1 MSVPSKQSAS
11 GTFRLLP
18 SCSRGRA
25 LGRGFRADAE
35 GPRQKLHSCSKPM
48 SHIGFGLD
56 VGSELAAAAC
66 VRSGPMRSSTRRVCR
81 QSLRAALTGC
91 IPACFVFVLKN
102 YSGSQMI
109 NIGVG
114 KDISIAEFVDMVA
127 DIVDYRGK
135 ITFDPSKPDGTPRKL
150 VDVSRL
156 SSLGWTAKVPLREG
170 LRRAYA
176 AFLES

>member
-1 MSVPSKQSAS
+1 
-11 GTFRLLP
+11 
-18 SCSRGRA
+18 
-25 LGRGFRADAE
+25 
-35 GPRQKLHSCSKPM
+35 
-48 SHIGFGLD
+48 
-56 VGSELAAAAC
+56 
-66 VRSGPMRSSTRRVCR
+66 
-81 QSLRAALTGC
+81 
-91 IPACFVFVLKN
+91 VLKN